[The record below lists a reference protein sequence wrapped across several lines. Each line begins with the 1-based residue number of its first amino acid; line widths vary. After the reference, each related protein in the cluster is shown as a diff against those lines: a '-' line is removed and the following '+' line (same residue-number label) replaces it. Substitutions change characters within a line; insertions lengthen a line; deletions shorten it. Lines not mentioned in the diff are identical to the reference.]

1 MIVSLS
7 SIAGAPGVSS
17 LTMLLA
23 AGWPAEYTA
32 PGSTSESLVR
42 MGRVALECDLDG
54 GVYGAR
60 YGIGVEPGA
69 ATLVSRMRHSP
80 DGTQDVDLFGRSV
93 GDQAWVIPGPESAE
107 AARQLWS
114 GVGVAE
120 SVADACVRDDRVWFV
135 DAGRAGSSSLIAP
148 MLSNASLSLLVC
160 RADHESVVQVPPRVN
175 DLRSIGCSVG
185 VVIVG
190 KPPFPNDEL
199 SEFFDTSLLWT
210 LPAADD
216 IVALSRSVWSSKK
229 VRRSLTWRAALE
241 ISHDVAERVAFR
253 TVRAIS
259 GAPTANDSDNRAGEE
274 AVDGG

>member
-7 SIAGAPGVSS
+7 CVAGAPGVSS
-17 LTMLLA
+17 LAMLLA

-32 PGSTSESLVR
+32 QDSTSESPVR
-42 MGRVALECDLDG
+42 MGRVILECGLDG

-69 ATLVSRMRHSP
+69 ATLVSRTRRNAS
-80 DGTQDVDLFGRSV
+80 GAEEIESFGRPV
-93 GDQAWVIPGPESAE
+93 GDHAWVVPGPESAE

-114 GVGVAE
+114 GAGVAQ
-120 SVADACVRDDRVWFV
+120 SVAAAVVQDHRVWFV
-135 DAGRAGSSSLIAP
+135 DAGRAGSSSPVAP
-148 MLSNASLSLLVC
+148 LLSHASLSLLVC
-160 RADHESVVQVPPRVN
+160 RAEHESVVQIPPRVS

-190 KPPFPNDEL
+190 KPPFPRGEL
-199 SEFFDTSLLWT
+199 SEFFDTSLLWS

-216 IVALSRSVWSSKK
+216 IVELSRVVWSSKR

-241 ISHDVAERVAFR
+241 VSHDVAERVAFQ
-253 TVRAIS
+253 T
-259 GAPTANDSDNRAGEE
+259 GSDTLEE

>member
-7 SIAGAPGVSS
+7 SVAGAPGVSS
-17 LTMLLA
+17 LSMLLA

-32 PGSTSESLVR
+32 QGSTSESPVR
-42 MGRVALECDLDG
+42 LGRVVLECDLDG

-69 ATLVSRMRHSP
+69 ATLVSRTRHSSHGVHEI
-80 DGTQDVDLFGRSV
+80 DFFGRPV
-93 GDQAWVIPGPESAE
+93 GDRAWVVPGPESAE

-120 SVADACVRDDRVWFV
+120 SVAAAVVQDDRVWFV
-135 DAGRAGSSSLIAP
+135 DGGRASSSSPIAP
-148 MLSNASLSLLVC
+148 FLSHASLSLLVC
-160 RADHESVVQVPPRVN
+160 RADHESVVQIPRRVG

-190 KPPFPNDEL
+190 KPAFPHDEL
-199 SEFFDTSLLWT
+199 GEFFDTSLLWT

-253 TVRAIS
+253 TVRATVDE
-259 GAPTANDSDNRAGEE
+259 TAEE
-274 AVDGG
+274 TIDGG

>member
-7 SIAGAPGVSS
+7 SVAGAPGVSS
-17 LTMLLA
+17 LAMLLA
-23 AGWPAEYTA
+23 AGWPVEYTA
-32 PGSTSESLVR
+32 KGSTVDSPVR

-60 YGIGVEPGA
+60 YGIGVEPGT
-69 ATLVSRMRHSP
+69 ATLVSRTRHSAT
-80 DGTQDVDLFGRSV
+80 GAQEIDLFGRSV
-93 GDQAWVIPGPESAE
+93 GDQAWVVPGPESAE

-114 GVGVAE
+114 GIGVAD
-120 SVADACVRDDRVWFV
+120 SVAAAVAHDDRVWFV
-135 DAGRAGSSSLIAP
+135 DAGRAGSSSPIAP
-148 MLSNASLSLLVC
+148 ILSSASLSLLVC
-160 RADHESVVQVPPRVN
+160 RADHESVVQVPPRVS

-190 KPPFPNDEL
+190 KPPFPEDEL

-210 LPAADD
+210 LPATDD
-216 IVALSRSVWSSKK
+216 IVTLSRSVWSSKK

-253 TVRAIS
+253 TSRTVAAQ
-259 GAPTANDSDNRAGEE
+259 GLEE
-274 AVDGG
+274 TVNGG

>member
-7 SIAGAPGVSS
+7 SVAGAPGVSS

-32 PGSTSESLVR
+32 TGSTSESPVR

-69 ATLVSRMRHSP
+69 ATLVSRTRHSP
-80 DGTQDVDLFGRSV
+80 SGAQEIDFFGRSV
-93 GDQAWVIPGPESAE
+93 GDQAWVVPGPESAE

-114 GVGVAE
+114 GAGVAD
-120 SVADACVRDDRVWFV
+120 SVAASIVQDDRVWFV
-135 DAGRAGSSSLIAP
+135 DAGRAGSSSPIAP
-148 MLSNASLSLLVC
+148 LLGNASLSLLVC
-160 RADHESVVQVPPRVN
+160 RADHEAVVQVPPRVK

-190 KPPFPNDEL
+190 KPPFPEHEL

-210 LPAADD
+210 LPASDD
-216 IVALSRSVWSSKK
+216 LVALSRSVWSSKK
-229 VRRSLTWRAALE
+229 VRRSLAWRSALE

-253 TVRAIS
+253 SVGTQTDETFE
-259 GAPTANDSDNRAGEE
+259 G
-274 AVDGG
+274 AVDGR

>member
-7 SIAGAPGVSS
+7 SVAGAPGVSS
-17 LTMLLA
+17 LSMLLA

-32 PGSTSESLVR
+32 QGSTSESPER
-42 MGRVALECDLDG
+42 MGRVVLECDLDG

-69 ATLVSRMRHSP
+69 ATLVSRTRHSSHGA
-80 DGTQDVDLFGRSV
+80 DEIDFFGRPV
-93 GDQAWVIPGPESAE
+93 GDQAWVVPGPESAE
-107 AARQLWS
+107 VARQLWS

-120 SVADACVRDDRVWFV
+120 SVAAAVAQDDRVWFV
-135 DAGRAGSSSLIAP
+135 DAGRAGSSTPIAP
-148 MLSNASLSLLVC
+148 LLSHASLSLLVC
-160 RADHESVVQVPPRVN
+160 RADHESVVQIPPRVG

-190 KPPFPNDEL
+190 KPAFPNDEL

-210 LPAADD
+210 LPAADN

-253 TVRAIS
+253 TVR
-259 GAPTANDSDNRAGEE
+259 TAAGETI
-274 AVDGG
+274 DGR